1 MHIFVFRLRFKEH
14 RGRSETVVERVV
26 PDTIIIISSSSAC
39 ARALDPSLIA
49 IGDRSVGP
57 RWPSPTRQTGRPRYA
72 HCLNRITCITER
84 ITSARD
90 RTTRAVCRVR
100 VVRTQ
105 WPVERRAGSRRA
117 SKRVTFDGVYGFR
130 LLGGKR
136 DKYPSACRDDALNY
150 VTLRLYPTTSR
161 FTSHDDGDD
170 NKKD

>member
-1 MHIFVFRLRFKEH
+1 MTGEPPKRWGVWYTVGMHIFVFRLRFKEH

-100 VVRTQ
+100 VVRTR

-117 SKRVTFDGVYGFR
+117 SKRATFGGVYGFR
-130 LLGGKR
+130 LLGTFILIIIFYYLSLSLQGRKRGKKR
-136 DKYPSACRDDALNY
+136 
-150 VTLRLYPTTSR
+150 
-161 FTSHDDGDD
+161 
-170 NKKD
+170 